1 MNQKEVS
8 ELRRRWR
15 PEKSAVSRIYG
26 CYVNS
31 NKEIVSDLDESLGTM
46 PEEEAEKYL
55 GLLKKSLSGTLGKNL
70 IDIVFSTQQVM
81 DSEEHKLLSALRSSA
96 LKDGQVRSSFYRKV
110 IDSLDMGDS
119 SYLLLMAC
127 DAYDVPRRGK
137 DGDIQADS
145 SEDVFAYIL
154 CCVCPVKTGKAEL
167 NYFPGDNEF
176 HYTAGQ
182 VVSAP
187 ELGFLFPAFD
197 DRTANIY
204 NALFYSRKAE
214 ELHQEFIDAVFHTE
228 PPMSAAE
235 QREAFQSALAEGLE
249 DVYSVEV
256 ARSIHERLTDQ
267 ITQHKESKSPEP
279 LVLTAGDIGAILQ
292 DCGISQERIDAFKEN
307 CGEKF
312 GENAVLNPANL
323 IDAGKFEVK
332 TSQVTVSVRP
342 EQSYLVE
349 TRTIDGKKYL
359 LIPAEEDVEVNGQ
372 AVRFESAASVSE

>member
-15 PEKSAVSRIYG
+15 VDKNAVSRIYG

-31 NKEIVSDLDESLGTM
+31 NKEIVSNLDESLGTM

-55 GLLKKSLSGTLGKNL
+55 GLLKKSLSGALGKNL

-81 DSEEHKLLSALRSSA
+81 ESEEHKLLSALRSSA
-96 LKDGQVRSSFYRKV
+96 LKDGQTRETFYRKV
-110 IDSLDMGDS
+110 IDRLDMGGNN
-119 SYLLLMAC
+119 YLLLMAC
-127 DAYDVPRRGK
+127 DSYDVPHRGK
-137 DGDIQADS
+137 DGEVQADG
-145 SEDVFAYIL
+145 SETVFNYIL
-154 CCVCPVKTGKAEL
+154 CCVCPVKMSRPEL

-204 NALFYSRKAE
+204 NALFYSRKSD

-235 QREAFQSALAEGLE
+235 QRETFQSALSDALE
-249 DVYSVEV
+249 DTYSVEV

-267 ITQHKESKSPEP
+267 IAQHKESKSLEP
-279 LVLTAGDIGAILQ
+279 LTITASNITAILQ
-292 DCGISQERIDAFKEN
+292 DCGVSQDKVGAFQEKY
-307 CGEKF
+307 GEQF
-312 GENAVLNPANL
+312 GQGAVLSPANL
-323 IDAGKFEVK
+323 IDTGKFEIK
-332 TSQVTVSVRP
+332 TSQAAVSVSP
-342 EQSYLVE
+342 DQSYLVE
-349 TRTIDGKKYL
+349 TRVIDGKKYL
-359 LIPAEEDVEVNGQ
+359 LIPAEERVEVNGQ
-372 AVRFESAASVSE
+372 AVSFEA